1 MTCGW
6 LPTNFMN
13 GILSYVIEQLR
24 HSCLNRNYLLFN
36 LFLLLLVTD
45 LPAQENA
52 CPEVKRS
59 GATLNRELQEIQRG
73 ISQYLQENRGWIEI
87 QQDAGNYVIN
97 RGLAVAIGGDKN
109 RLELIFLK
117 DAKKQLTDT
126 LLVPWEWIRD
136 EPLRIL
142 NSLSN
147 IQSGSSR
154 QEYRLKLGS
163 CLFSVKDNPAPV
175 RLLRDQLLQYQ
186 QRYLANWSG
195 LDSFAYKYCMY
206 KRSAKTDSLPEEQ
219 HRYMVQAQTCT
230 RLGRYN
236 YSILL
241 LEKAIST
248 SPFTAAENYLNMA
261 ILYAENNRYH
271 SALYTLHKYLQL
283 AEQEADKKT
292 AQQKMAEWEI
302 ILNN

>member
-24 HSCLNRNYLLFN
+24 YTSLNRNYLLFN

-59 GATLNRELQEIQRG
+59 GATLNRELQEMQRG

-97 RGLAVAIGGDKN
+97 RGLAVAIGGDRN

-126 LLVPWEWIRD
+126 LLVHWEC
-136 EPLRIL
+136 E
-142 NSLSN
+142 
-147 IQSGSSR
+147 
-154 QEYRLKLGS
+154 
-163 CLFSVKDNPAPV
+163 
-175 RLLRDQLLQYQ
+175 
-186 QRYLANWSG
+186 
-195 LDSFAYKYCMY
+195 
-206 KRSAKTDSLPEEQ
+206 
-219 HRYMVQAQTCT
+219 
-230 RLGRYN
+230 
-236 YSILL
+236 
-241 LEKAIST
+241 
-248 SPFTAAENYLNMA
+248 SP
-261 ILYAENNRYH
+261 
-271 SALYTLHKYLQL
+271 
-283 AEQEADKKT
+283 
-292 AQQKMAEWEI
+292 
-302 ILNN
+302 